1 MRSLIQIDVSFWY
14 HKWKNVCLIFN
25 FPIKLPKQ
33 NNKSEINFFF
43 KRSHSFKTLI
53 HIDIDIEWD
62 YVGVAGGSGS
72 WGGRGELA
80 LLLLLAAF
88 IVLIVLFYIYFYF
101 IHIFHSISHRPSPIC
116 STPQSALHNGN
127 WFKLESLSLGRVVYK
142 RMYTNTTMSYGISHF
157 FLIKLHNFFQF
168 VLSHPTMEQWTIRK
182 WHAIAGQS
190 DERSIVSWR
199 DQTAHSKGDFHSR
212 KTFGFS
218 KKWIKIDEHWCLF
231 NRTGWAGLK
240 LVLKSKQ

>member
-33 NNKSEINFFF
+33 NNKSEINFLLQAIAFIQDIHSHWHWHWMRLC
-43 KRSHSFKTLI
+43 RSSRWK
-53 HIDIDIEWD
+53 W
-62 YVGVAGGSGS
+62 GQS
-72 WGGRGELA
+72 GGRGDLA
-80 LLLLLAAF
+80 LLLAAF

-190 DERSIVSWR
+190 DERSIVSRR

-212 KTFGFS
+212 KTFGLS

-231 NRTGWAGLK
+231 NRTGWTGLE